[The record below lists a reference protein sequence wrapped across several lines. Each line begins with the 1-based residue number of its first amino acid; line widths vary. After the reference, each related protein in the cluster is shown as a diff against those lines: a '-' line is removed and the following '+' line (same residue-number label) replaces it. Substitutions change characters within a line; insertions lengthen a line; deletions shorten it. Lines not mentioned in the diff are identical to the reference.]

1 MNRSENK
8 GEGGRNGSRE
18 ETRKRFSGR
27 ACGIS
32 MKLGRSLA
40 RGVLDL
46 LAPPRCL
53 CCGDRLG
60 LQVLPAWEVVRG
72 RGPGASL
79 CAACGERL
87 VLAGPSC
94 LRCGIHLEAAAA
106 MLGFGSGSEG
116 WASLCGECE
125 ATPPPQDSVSCALV
139 YEGAGRELLLAYKKS
154 GGTAF
159 LSFLVEH
166 LVSRCVSLPAD
177 RGGAR
182 PVVCGIPRHP
192 IERLLRGGSRGRILA
207 ATFASRM
214 GWTSRALLRKRSWT
228 PRQAS
233 LGRKRR
239 LTNLRGVFSIRR
251 ALRPPPHVLLVDDVL
266 TTGATAREC
275 AGVLKAAGVV
285 RVDVIVVARSMG

>member
-27 ACGIS
+27 VRGSS
-32 MKLGRSLA
+32 MKLVRSLA

-53 CCGDRLG
+53 CCGDRLR
-60 LQVLPAWEVVRG
+60 LEVIPAWDAV

-87 VLAGPSC
+87 VLTGPSC

-106 MLGFGSGSEG
+106 MLGFGSGREG

-166 LVSRCVSLPAD
+166 LVSRGVSLPAD
-177 RGGAR
+177 RGGGT

-192 IERLLRGGSRGRILA
+192 IERILRGGSRGRVLA

-239 LTNLRGVFSIRR
+239 LENLRGVFSIRR
-251 ALRPPPHVLLVDDVL
+251 ARRPPLHVLLVDDVL

-275 AGVLKAAGVV
+275 AGVLKAAGVA

>member
-1 MNRSENK
+1 MNRSKNK
-8 GEGGRNGSRE
+8 GKGGRNGSRE
-18 ETRKRFSGR
+18 ETWKRFFGR

-40 RGVLDL
+40 GGALDL

-53 CCGDRLG
+53 CCGDRLR
-60 LQVLPAWEVVRG
+60 LEVFPVWEDARG
-72 RGPGASL
+72 RGPGTSL

-87 VLAGPSC
+87 VLTGPSC

-106 MLGFGSGSEG
+106 MLGSGSGRGG

-125 ATPPPQDSVSCALV
+125 AAPPPQDSVSCALV

-166 LVSRCVSLPAD
+166 LVSRGVSLPAD
-177 RGGAR
+177 CGGGT
-182 PVVCGIPRHP
+182 PVVCWIPRHP
-192 IERLLRGGSRGRILA
+192 IERLLRGGSRGRLLA
-207 ATFASRM
+207 VAFASRM
-214 GWTSRALLRKRSWT
+214 GWTSRALLRKRRWT

-239 LTNLRGVFSIRR
+239 LENLRGVFSVRR
-251 ALRPPPHVLLVDDVL
+251 VLRLPPHVLLVDDVL
-266 TTGATAREC
+266 TTGATTGEC
-275 AGVLKAAGVV
+275 AGVLKAAGVA
-285 RVDVIVVARSMG
+285 RVDVIVAARSMG

>member
-8 GEGGRNGSRE
+8 GEGGRNSSRE

-27 ACGIS
+27 VRGSS

-53 CCGDRLG
+53 CCGDRLR
-60 LQVLPAWEVVRG
+60 LEVIPAWEAVRG
-72 RGPGASL
+72 RGPG
-79 CAACGERL
+79 
-87 VLAGPSC
+87 
-94 LRCGIHLEAAAA
+94 AAA
-106 MLGFGSGSEG
+106 MLGFGSGREG

-166 LVSRCVSLPAD
+166 LVSCCVSLPAD

-239 LTNLRGVFSIRR
+239 LENLRGVFSIRR
-251 ALRPPPHVLLVDDVL
+251 ALRLPPHVLLVDDVL

-275 AGVLKAAGVV
+275 AGVLKAAGVA